1 MDEIDMIFYIW
12 FYLGLFCVIG
22 LIAGILTYLT
32 ELWRLGHE
40 EFVLFWS
47 CSVALIVMVTI
58 III

>member
-1 MDEIDMIFYIW
+1 MIFYIW

-47 CSVALIVMVTI
+47 CSIALIVMGTI